1 MGDDRILIVCF
12 TDLERDP
19 RVNRQIRFLSER
31 YPVTAA
37 GLADPCVE
45 GVSFIPLDAAPKP
58 FLRRAAGALRLA
70 ARRYEAYYWR
80 RSDVRLC
87 LERLR
92 GNGASV
98 ILANDIDTLPV
109 ALASAGEKTAVWYDA
124 HEYAPLEFEEDLV
137 FRLLHKPYRSYL
149 CNRYIPR
156 ASAMMTVCDSISEVY
171 ERDTGVRPEVVW
183 NAPDFEELTPSEPDR
198 SGKVIRLVHHGGA
211 QRSRGIE
218 GMIRMMRHLDGR
230 FELNLVL
237 VGNDRGYMDELRSL
251 AGDDR
256 RIRFLEPV
264 PMRDLSGFLNRF
276 DVGVY
281 ILKPT
286 NFNNRHALPNKF
298 FEFVQARLAVAI
310 GPSPEMARLVGRHDL
325 GMVAD
330 DFEPETLARLLSS
343 LDLERLMSYKRNAH
357 AAAATL
363 SADST
368 RRKLIETADRLIAG
382 VR

>member
-1 MGDDRILIVCF
+1 MDDDRILIVCF

-31 YPVTAA
+31 YRVTAA
-37 GLADPCVE
+37 GLADPRVE
-45 GVSFIPLDAAPKP
+45 GVSFIPLDATPKP
-58 FLRRAAGALRLA
+58 FLRRATGALRLA

-80 RSDVRLC
+80 RADVRLC

-92 GNGASV
+92 GNDAAV

-109 ALASAGEKTAVWYDA
+109 ALASAGERTAVWYDA

-171 ERDTGVRPEVVW
+171 ESDTGVRPDVVW

-198 SGKVIRLVHHGGA
+198 PGKLIRLVHHGGA

-218 GMIRMMRHLDGR
+218 GMISMMRHLDDR

-237 VGNDRGYMDELRSL
+237 VGNDRAYMDELRSL

-256 RIRFLEPV
+256 RIRFLDPV
-264 PMRDLSGFLNRF
+264 PMRDLADFLNRF
-276 DVGVY
+276 NVGVY

-325 GMVAD
+325 GLVAD
-330 DFEPETLARLLSS
+330 DFNPESLAKLLSS
-343 LDLERLMSYKRNAH
+343 LDHERLMEYKRNAH

-368 RRKLIETADRLIAG
+368 RRKLIDTAGRLIAE

>member
-1 MGDDRILIVCF
+1 MSEQRILILCF

-31 YPVTAA
+31 YPITAA
-37 GLADPCVE
+37 GLADPRVE
-45 GVSFIPLDAAPKP
+45 GVSFIPLDASPKP
-58 FLRRAAGALRLA
+58 FFLKAVGALRLM
-70 ARRYEAYYWR
+70 ARRYEEYYWR
-80 RSDVRLC
+80 RADVRLC
-87 LERLR
+87 LERLG
-92 GNGASV
+92 GNGASI
-98 ILANDIDTLPV
+98 ILANDIDALPV
-109 ALASAGEKTAVWYDA
+109 ALASAGETAAVWYDA
-124 HEYAPLEFEEDLV
+124 HEYAPLEFEEDLQ

-156 ASAMMTVCDSISEVY
+156 ASAMMTVCDTIAEVY
-171 ERDTGVRPEVVW
+171 ERDTGVRPAVVW
-183 NAPDFEELTPSEPDR
+183 NAPDFEELEPVEPDR

-218 GMIRMMRHLDGR
+218 SMIAMMKHLDDR

-237 VGNDRGYMDELRSL
+237 VGNDRIYLDELREL
-251 AGDDR
+251 AGNDR
-256 RIRFLEPV
+256 RIRFLDPV
-264 PMRDLSGFLNRF
+264 PMRELSSFLNRF

-310 GPSPEMARLVGRHDL
+310 GPSPEMARLVKQYDL
-325 GMVAD
+325 GLVAD
-330 DFEPETLARLLSS
+330 DFNPESLAGLLSC
-343 LDLERLMSYKRNAH
+343 LDRERLIRYKRNAH
-357 AAAATL
+357 TAAAAL

-368 RRKLIETADRLIAG
+368 REKLIETADRLLM
-382 VR
+382 RER